1 MSDMPE
7 SIKDIFN
14 ELKNQVTWVHTKWEN
29 YRQVFGTSE
38 KRLRLLDECAHAF
51 FLIIHNALIDD
62 VLMSLSKLTD
72 PAGKKTKKHLSFEKL
87 QKRVKKNCD
96 HELASELQARLDDL
110 KKKSGVI
117 RTHRDKRLAH
127 LDSEVAMKQGLNLN
141 KISVKMVEEAL
152 ALAGEYMNAIEGHYY
167 PTEFL
172 YEGGISSPRGDGND
186 LVAILKDGLRF
197 KELLKAG
204 KIPLE
209 ELCQG
214 EWSDA

>member
-14 ELKNQVTWVHTKWEN
+14 ELKNQVVWLHTKWEN

-38 KRLRLLDECAHAF
+38 KLKLLDECAHAF

-96 HELASELQARLDDL
+96 HELASQLQAKLDDL
-110 KKKSGVI
+110 KKKSEVI

-127 LDSEVAMKQGLNLN
+127 LDSEVAMKQGLNLD

-152 ALAGEYMNAIEGHYY
+152 ALAGEYMNALEGHYY

-172 YEGGISSPRGDGND
+172 YEGGISSYGDGD
-186 LVAILKDGLRF
+186 ALVAILKDGLRL
-197 KELLKAG
+197 KELVRLDKSLG
-204 KIPLE
+204 DNLFK
-209 ELCQG
+209 G
-214 EWSDA
+214 EWS

>member
-14 ELKNQVTWVHTKWEN
+14 ELKNQVVWLHTKWEN

-38 KRLRLLDECAHAF
+38 KLKLLDECAHAF

-96 HELASELQARLDDL
+96 HELASQLQAKLDDL
-110 KKKSGVI
+110 KKKSEVI

-127 LDSEVAMKQGLNLN
+127 LDSEVAMKQGLNLD

-152 ALAGEYMNAIEGHYY
+152 ALAGEYMNALEGHYY

-172 YEGGISSPRGDGND
+172 YEGGISSYGDGD
-186 LVAILKDGLRF
+186 ALVAILKDGLRL
-197 KELLKAG
+197 KELVRLDKSLG
-204 KIPLE
+204 DNLFK
-209 ELCQG
+209 G

>member
-1 MSDMPE
+1 
-7 SIKDIFN
+7 
-14 ELKNQVTWVHTKWEN
+14 
-29 YRQVFGTSE
+29 
-38 KRLRLLDECAHAF
+38 
-51 FLIIHNALIDD
+51 
-62 VLMSLSKLTD
+62 MSLSKLTD

>member
-14 ELKNQVTWVHTKWEN
+14 ELKNQVVWLHTKWEN

-38 KRLRLLDECAHAF
+38 KLKLLDECAHAF

-96 HELASELQARLDDL
+96 HELASQLQAKLDDL
-110 KKKSGVI
+110 KKKSEVI

-127 LDSEVAMKQGLNLN
+127 LDTEVAMKQGLNLD

-152 ALAGEYMNAIEGHYY
+152 ALAGEYMNIIEGHYY
-167 PTEFL
+167 QTGTYEFAIAS
-172 YEGGISSPRGDGND
+172 YGDGD
-186 LVAILKDGLRF
+186 ALVAILKDGLHF
-197 KELLKAG
+197 KELLKAE

-209 ELCQG
+209 ELCQE